1 MMRLRLTFE
10 NNAVYVN
17 TSTKMKMRAVVSGL
31 KPRHFD
37 VVCEASRWRIVKEKT
52 KEYME
57 IDSRNIVIQ
66 EQRKKELSFDNVVS
80 ISDLESASRHKPRD
94 WDCTLRGRVV
104 SVGGRRLA
112 KSASNSFILEL
123 TDKNLISSVRVV
135 FQGTSFMR
143 YYSCLRYGDVVMISH
158 LRRKQIRFR
167 GENEFDFR
175 IMAATPKKTCIYI
188 VKSDKS
194 MVSSTAKLS
203 ESNTIP
209 SRKTVTIT
217 GWIGDIH
224 GNGQF
229 SILSEEPSNLDDH
242 HFDLSPRD
250 PEFRV
255 YITGSTAVPFEGLG
269 FRKGTKVR
277 LCHVHPIY
285 DAAQVSN
292 SSVHGFAFCEKSS
305 IQLLELS
312 MTSSTSTSTCSP
324 VILQTQW
331 RQITRSLPVV
341 VIPWAMRHMFPV
353 LETKFGR
360 TKTWKK
366 DFVRNLSIM
375 IGIRTRNVD
384 RRRVFLDHEGSQCKG
399 SIHWFENKFRDY
411 KACSPCSYD
420 EDESE
425 TRFPLGQL
433 PRILTV
439 REMLNA
445 CANLLHTTS
454 NNDQVQSIDHNVL
467 KTQLGASW
475 LLILGHVQ
483 VMSSSSSPTLSLC
496 DRTGAIRVVI
506 PNMASP
512 ACLKDHVI
520 TAFSEFKIL
529 AERFGGKTRYSLIVS
544 RSSPS
549 CLFSFFPLK
558 NTTLDDDGKCYSV
571 IQRVN
576 DGFDIVLNGTTSIAR
591 LYVNTSARLTMQ
603 PGQMYLSR
611 CLRKVKENTYRL
623 EDDEDLPCLVRTL
636 HIADALQ
643 QQKEGYSV
651 RGVLVSRQILRSK
664 RVIYLR
670 LCDERCPQLF
680 SHHQSIVSSELTKKF
695 MMTLRISIDR
705 DVLPVASGVLGMTLE
720 ISGELIYDSNSYRL
734 GKNSC
739 ICVVDSKYVALPFS
753 SRDEEENASWAANV
767 LSVVRSS
774 STTSSSRRRI
784 MTLSQLYQIPLSR
797 TNRKNPVRVNLSV
810 LNIECLDVVWP
821 CVLCGCANLN
831 FQCKHPENDCLNVPW
846 RSCRCQPANGMFGRD
861 GEGIGF
867 HANHRVSRCRWYG
880 VFHVDDGTS
889 QGR

>member
-1 MMRLRLTFE
+1 ML
-10 NNAVYVN
+10 
-17 TSTKMKMRAVVSGL
+17 
-31 KPRHFD
+31 
-37 VVCEASRWRIVKEKT
+37 
-52 KEYME
+52 
-57 IDSRNIVIQ
+57 
-66 EQRKKELSFDNVVS
+66 
-80 ISDLESASRHKPRD
+80 
-94 WDCTLRGRVV
+94 
-104 SVGGRRLA
+104 
-112 KSASNSFILEL
+112 
-123 TDKNLISSVRVV
+123 
-135 FQGTSFMR
+135 
-143 YYSCLRYGDVVMISH
+143 
-158 LRRKQIRFR
+158 
-167 GENEFDFR
+167 
-175 IMAATPKKTCIYI
+175 
-188 VKSDKS
+188 
-194 MVSSTAKLS
+194 
-203 ESNTIP
+203 
-209 SRKTVTIT
+209 
-217 GWIGDIH
+217 
-224 GNGQF
+224 
-229 SILSEEPSNLDDH
+229 
-242 HFDLSPRD
+242 
-250 PEFRV
+250 
-255 YITGSTAVPFEGLG
+255 
-269 FRKGTKVR
+269 
-277 LCHVHPIY
+277 
-285 DAAQVSN
+285 
-292 SSVHGFAFCEKSS
+292 
-305 IQLLELS
+305 
-312 MTSSTSTSTCSP
+312 
-324 VILQTQW
+324 
-331 RQITRSLPVV
+331 
-341 VIPWAMRHMFPV
+341 
-353 LETKFGR
+353 
-360 TKTWKK
+360 
-366 DFVRNLSIM
+366 
-375 IGIRTRNVD
+375 GIRTRNVD

-623 EDDEDLPCLVRTL
+623 EDDEDLPCLVRFQTNHVDYLYCPHVTVRLRNEDLETQHAFATRLRGTL

-680 SHHQSIVSSELTKKF
+680 SHHQSIVSSELMKKF

-705 DVLPVASGVLGMTLE
+705 DV
-720 ISGELIYDSNSYRL
+720 
-734 GKNSC
+734 
-739 ICVVDSKYVALPFS
+739 
-753 SRDEEENASWAANV
+753 
-767 LSVVRSS
+767 RSS
-774 STTSSSRRRI
+774 DFFFMSSLKLQEHH
-784 MTLSQLYQIPLSR
+784 TEH
-797 TNRKNPVRVNLSV
+797 T
-810 LNIECLDVVWP
+810 
-821 CVLCGCANLN
+821 
-831 FQCKHPENDCLNVPW
+831 
-846 RSCRCQPANGMFGRD
+846 
-861 GEGIGF
+861 
-867 HANHRVSRCRWYG
+867 
-880 VFHVDDGTS
+880 GTS
-889 QGR
+889 RSIGCPRYDFGDFR